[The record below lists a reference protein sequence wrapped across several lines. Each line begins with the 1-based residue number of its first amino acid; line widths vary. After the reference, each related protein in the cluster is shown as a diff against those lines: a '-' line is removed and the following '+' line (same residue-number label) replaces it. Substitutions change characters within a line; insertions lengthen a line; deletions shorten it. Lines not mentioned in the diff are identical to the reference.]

1 MQLFL
6 LSGIK
11 ICLFKTTDMK
21 QSFRSL
27 AFILFAGLLV
37 ASCGGGGD
45 DRAASFSIGSTG
57 STASEGFAQINSR
70 RVSAG
75 IPPLVFSSEIALAAQ
90 NHSDYQRIN
99 GPFNEDGGPS
109 PITHAE
115 TPGKPNFTGVEA
127 CPDRIT
133 AAGYVLD
140 PQQGYGCGEVISAL
154 SDSSGVA
161 AAEELIAAVYHRFIV
176 LQPSFR
182 DAGAG
187 AAPSS
192 DGRFVIFTQNFAVRG
207 SFAGLG
213 SGNFAVYP
221 FHGQT
226 MVPTSF
232 SHSTEMPDPL
242 PPSMFPEYIDKAVG
256 YPVSVHADL
265 DQRIDVTTFT
275 LRQQTDSALMSARL
289 LSVATDAETQS
300 FSAGIVPFQ
309 QLSPNTAYVAEFSGT
324 ICVRNVETDQCVSAP
339 VPVARTWTFTT
350 S

>member
-1 MQLFL
+1 
-6 LSGIK
+6 
-11 ICLFKTTDMK
+11 MK
-21 QSFRSL
+21 QSLRSL
-27 AFILFAGLLV
+27 VSILLAGLLV
-37 ASCGGGGD
+37 ASCGGGDNG
-45 DRAASFSIGSTG
+45 AASSSAGSTA
-57 STASEGFAQINSR
+57 STASEGFAQINFR
-70 RVSAG
+70 RASAG
-75 IPPLVFSSEIALAAQ
+75 IPPLNFSSEITRAAQ
-90 NHSDYQRIN
+90 SHSDYQRIN
-99 GPFNEDGGPS
+99 GPFQEDGGSS

-140 PQQGYGCGEVISAL
+140 PAQGYGCGEVISAL
-154 SDSSGVA
+154 SDSSGVT

-187 AAPSS
+187 AALSS
-192 DGRFVIFTQNFAVRG
+192 DGRFAIFTQNFAVRG

-226 MVPTSF
+226 VVPTSF
-232 SHSTEMPDPL
+232 NHSTEMPDPL
-242 PPSMFPEYIDKAVG
+242 PPSMFPEFVDKAVG

-275 LRQQTDSALMSARL
+275 LRQQANSTLMNARL
-289 LSVATDAETQS
+289 LSAATDVETQS
-300 FSAGIVPFQ
+300 FSAAIVPFQ
-309 QLSPNTAYVAEFSGT
+309 QLSPGTSYVAEFSGT
-324 ICVRNVETDQCVSAP
+324 ICSRSFETDQCVSAP
-339 VPVARTWTFTT
+339 VPVARTWSFTT
-350 S
+350 Q